1 MRRSFSH
8 PEMATFLKSIKPTA
22 EEVKIANK
30 ILEASGKKEETKVA
44 KKTGVGLKYW
54 ANTSAEFSE
63 EDRKSS
69 MSHATRSV
77 GTTDCSNTYTFLLL
91 LQLKRSTI

>member
-30 ILEASGKKEETKVA
+30 ILEASGKKEEE
-44 KKTGVGLKYW
+44 KKGSQENRCW
-54 ANTSAEFSE
+54 AEVLGKHLS
-63 EDRKSS
+63 RI
-69 MSHATRSV
+69 
-77 GTTDCSNTYTFLLL
+77 L
-91 LQLKRSTI
+91 